1 MSKNSKAR
9 PHPGIQTGSIEFSLT
24 MPLVLLAAAA
34 ADANSAHDLAVRLD
48 GNATR
53 ENHHP
58 GMVRYVD
65 AEELVSRLAVAAKL
79 QRRDIEGLR
88 SEGLVD
94 GDVDAAKPRPIHA
107 HESRQVGACI
117 DDGNI
122 HRLADFLRLH
132 DPAPM
137 IPCAFSIVIMTVEL
151 LIADSQAAFAN
162 KARWWS
168 RIWQWMSLISH
179 CISVGG
185 ADLFV

>member
-65 AEELVSRLAVAAKL
+65 AEELVSRRAVAAKL

-132 DPAPM
+132 DPSANDSLRLFHCHHDSRTPHRGQSG
-137 IPCAFSIVIMTVEL
+137 CLRQQGALVEQNL
-151 LIADSQAAFAN
+151 AVDVAN
-162 KARWWS
+162 
-168 RIWQWMSLISH
+168 
-179 CISVGG
+179 
-185 ADLFV
+185 